1 MIRPKMN
8 LSVPTISMIYKK
20 QMTDDMIRNLRN
32 DLCEFGMTVLCRMSI
47 FLREFSYFMN

>member
-8 LSVPTISMIYKK
+8 LSVPTISMIYKM

-32 DLCEFGMTVLCRMSI
+32 YLCEFGMTVLCRMSI
-47 FLREFSYFMN
+47 FFGEFSYFMN